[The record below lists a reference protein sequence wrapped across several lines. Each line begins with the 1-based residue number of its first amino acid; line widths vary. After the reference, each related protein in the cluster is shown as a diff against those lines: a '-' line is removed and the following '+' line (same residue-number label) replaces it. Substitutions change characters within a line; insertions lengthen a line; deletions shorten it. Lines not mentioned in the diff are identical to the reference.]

1 MRLWPLPVALAQRGF
16 IEFPC
21 RQARKLGLEIDRAR
35 AFVVGEMVAAIGD
48 QLALHFS
55 AGREARREL
64 HDRLDLLAHLLVG
77 RAEHR
82 GVGDLRM
89 RDERL
94 ANFG

>member
-1 MRLWPLPVALAQRGF
+1 
-16 IEFPC
+16 
-21 RQARKLGLEIDRAR
+21 
-35 AFVVGEMVAAIGD
+35 
-48 QLALHFS
+48 
-55 AGREARREL
+55 
-64 HDRLDLLAHLLVG
+64 LLVG